1 MKELYEEN
9 QKTVLE
15 AESFRLACD
24 LIAKNEEIESLRDE
38 VQKLKEI
45 NHKLRND
52 FSKSLGFQDSISLG
66 E

>member
-45 NHKLRND
+45 NHNLRND

>member
-9 QKTVLE
+9 VKTVLE
-15 AESFRLACD
+15 SESFRLACD
-24 LIAKNEEIESLRDE
+24 LIVKNEEIELLKDE

-52 FSKSLGFQDSISLG
+52 FSKSLGLQDSISLG